1 MATMSTALHSNETNP
16 FVIHFGPMLK
26 SVSNDDFFE
35 FCRLNREWRIERTS
49 NGDVILMAPTG
60 GETGG
65 RNFHLTVSFGQWVKS
80 DGTGKGFDSS
90 TGFILPNGATR
101 SPDLAWVRL
110 SRWNALT
117 EKQQKQFPPVCPDFV
132 VELRSESDALSE
144 LQAKME
150 EYMDNGAELGWL
162 IDPIEKKVYV
172 YRRGVEVEC
181 LDDPASVSGDP
192 VLAGFVLNP
201 RELWE

>member
-1 MATMSTALHSNETNP
+1 
-16 FVIHFGPMLK
+16 MLK
-26 SVSNDDFFE
+26 NVSNDDFFE
-35 FCRLNREWRIERTS
+35 FFRLNREWRIERTS
-49 NGDVILMAPTG
+49 DGDVIVMAPTE

-65 RNFHLTVSFGQWVKS
+65 RNFYLTVSFGQWQKA

-117 EKQQKQFPPVCPDFV
+117 EKEQKQFPPLCPDFV
-132 VELRSESDALSE
+132 VDLRSESDSLAE

-150 EYMDNGAELGWL
+150 EYLANGAEVGWL
-162 IDPIEKKVYV
+162 IDPIEKKVYI
-172 YRRGVEVEC
+172 YRPGVEVEC
-181 LDDPASVSGDP
+181 LNNPAIVSGNP
-192 VLAGFVLNP
+192 LLAGFVLKP

>member
-1 MATMSTALHSNETNP
+1 MSTAVQPNEASP

-26 SVSNDDFFE
+26 NVSNDDFFE

-49 NGDVILMAPTG
+49 NGDVILMPPTG

-65 RNFHLTVSFGQWVKS
+65 RNFHLTAIFGQWEKA

-117 EKQQKQFPPVCPDFV
+117 EKEQKQFPPLCPDFV
-132 VELRSESDALSE
+132 VELRSESDTLSE

-162 IDPIEKKVYV
+162 IDPIEKKVYI
-172 YRRGVEVEC
+172 YRPGAEVEC
-181 LDDPASVSGDP
+181 LDDPAIVSGDP
-192 VLAGFVLNP
+192 LLAGFVLNP